1 MSIDR
6 WRSVISDWIE
16 LILPELQCNLA
27 SVALICSVHC
37 STTSET
43 LYALF
48 AFSEAE
54 LRSGLL
60 MLVRLKLENNVGFPL
75 G

>member
-1 MSIDR
+1 MSIER

-27 SVALICSVHC
+27 SVALICSVHY

-43 LYALF
+43 HYALF
-48 AFSEAE
+48 VVSKAA

-60 MLVRLKLENNVGFPL
+60 MLVRLKLENKVGFPL

>member
-1 MSIDR
+1 MM
-6 WRSVISDWIE
+6 SDWIE
-16 LILPELQCNLA
+16 LILPELQCKLA
-27 SVALICSVHC
+27 SVALMCSVHC

-43 LYALF
+43 LCALF

-60 MLVRLKLENNVGFPL
+60 MLVRLRLENSVGFPL